1 MGSLLGGI
9 ISSALG
15 SEACEAIHDGT
26 SSPSQEVSPNLNSPL
41 DHRLLLKVSQNVM
54 KTDRPILHYQQRGQS
69 DFLVYTSFHEGII
82 GYDLHW
88 SFDEW
93 TKIASSILSEFFGES
108 KLTLVLPDLP
118 EKEALWSE
126 FAFRRSELLKDILP
140 PGANFPPK
148 SRVWFVFVPAAS
160 RSFWKELFVS
170 TEFLTDSVLMTDLL
184 SDDLEQIKAM
194 YQRFWVSQTLE
205 SIAIG
210 NWAIPIGD
218 GYGLQLRRETDATNL
233 VSMIS
238 AIADQA
244 GWRAVEGG
252 GIW

>member
-1 MGSLLGGI
+1 MV
-9 ISSALG
+9 
-15 SEACEAIHDGT
+15 CFCT
-26 SSPSQEVSPNLNSPL
+26 CC
-41 DHRLLLKVSQNVM
+41 
-54 KTDRPILHYQQRGQS
+54 
-69 DFLVYTSFHEGII
+69 
-82 GYDLHW
+82 
-88 SFDEW
+88 
-93 TKIASSILSEFFGES
+93 
-108 KLTLVLPDLP
+108 
-118 EKEALWSE
+118 
-126 FAFRRSELLKDILP
+126 
-140 PGANFPPK
+140 
-148 SRVWFVFVPAAS
+148 
-160 RSFWKELFVS
+160 KELFVS
-170 TEFLTDSVLMTDLL
+170 PEFLTDSVLMTDLL